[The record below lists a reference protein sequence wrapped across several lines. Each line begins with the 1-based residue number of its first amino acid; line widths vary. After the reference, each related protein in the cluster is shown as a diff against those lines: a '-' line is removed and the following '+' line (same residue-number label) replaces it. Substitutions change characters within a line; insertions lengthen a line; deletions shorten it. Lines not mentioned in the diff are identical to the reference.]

1 MVDLPCR
8 HRVNAQLKR
17 YPAYFLFPG
26 KFAQPVAHD
35 TELKD
40 AAAFPAMVPLW
51 TVSTGEISLLV
62 VQLFLINLNTCT
74 KSRLWS
80 KAESVACAH
89 SSVVPGWWQPNP
101 RAACPRSSPASHP
114 CPPGVPA
121 CPGSLSGA
129 PAAQPEWVVAVGSD
143 PLAGDPRLG
152 TLSCVAGSQHSLS
165 PCAVLSRGWVHI
177 FFPRSYFLMPILQ
190 LSLGTRLPARRR
202 REPAMSD
209 ATERP
214 L

>member
-51 TVSTGEISLLV
+51 TVNTGEISLLV

-74 KSRLWS
+74 KSKLCS

-114 CPPGVPA
+114 CPPGIPA
-121 CPGSLSGA
+121 CPGSLSGV

-143 PLAGDPRLG
+143 PRLG
-152 TLSCVAGSQHSLS
+152 TLGWGPSAVYPARSTASARVQCFQGAGY
-165 PCAVLSRGWVHI
+165 I
-177 FFPRSYFLMPILQ
+177 FFFKRSYFLMPILQ